1 VIPGPA
7 EYSPGGARE
16 KSKRKKR
23 MLDEAA
29 RIGLPRLDLRRAAG
43 RLGRLAC
50 AVLVALLAGSA
61 TADPGIDAEALV
73 RRVYYE
79 GVPFAAA
86 RAVDAAGAARLA
98 AMLRDPAERAWW
110 PNAALVLGIAGRE
123 GAFEALVAA
132 DQAGSS
138 GEVDRT
144 DYKLRTAIPLAMGHL
159 ARSDP
164 RALSWLIAR
173 ARDPAVDP
181 GWSFRALRGPP
192 LAEHLR
198 GLALE
203 GLGLSGRPEARAVLE
218 AIVGEESA
226 TRSLA
231 PTDVAAHAA
240 EALRLHARI
249 AAEGADTVLGARA
262 PE

>member
-1 VIPGPA
+1 
-7 EYSPGGARE
+7 
-16 KSKRKKR
+16 

-29 RIGLPRLDLRRAAG
+29 RMGLPRRDLPRAAS
-43 RLGRLAC
+43 RLGRRAC
-50 AVLVALLAGSA
+50 AALVALLAGSA
-61 TADPGIDAEALV
+61 TADPGNDALALV
-73 RRVYYE
+73 QRVYYE

-86 RAVDAAGAARLA
+86 RAVDASGSARLA
-98 AMLRDPAERAWW
+98 AMLRDPAERTWW
-110 PNAALVLGIAGRE
+110 PNAALVLGIAGQV
-123 GAFEALVAA
+123 GAYEALVAA

-173 ARDPAVDP
+173 ARDPAEDP

-192 LAEHLR
+192 LAAHLR
-198 GLALE
+198 GLAIE

-218 AIVGEESA
+218 VIAGEESA

-231 PTDVAAHAA
+231 PTERVAHAA
-240 EALRLHARI
+240 EALRLQARI
-249 AAEGADTVLGARA
+249 AAEGADAVLGARV